1 MGEQRKANWW
11 RQYTRD
17 RLENPKDVE
26 LDTYEQ
32 FAHKQIRGASIRERA
47 GMFWQFTKFFF
58 VALLLS
64 YQLLKTVKPKKKTN
78 A

>member
-32 FAHKQIRGASIRERA
+32 FAHNQIRSSSIRERA